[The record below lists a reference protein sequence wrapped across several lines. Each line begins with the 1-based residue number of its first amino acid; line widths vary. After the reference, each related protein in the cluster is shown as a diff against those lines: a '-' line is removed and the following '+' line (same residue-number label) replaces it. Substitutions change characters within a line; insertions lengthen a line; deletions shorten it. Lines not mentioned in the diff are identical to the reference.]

1 MGASVA
7 IDEYRNPSANAV
19 GKGHFHV
26 EIPAFEYGG
35 DIPAGQL
42 GIAGENGKP
51 EIITGPASVTSNNDI
66 MGAFNAMNGLLAQSV
81 GRLDDLLRA
90 QKDNNDI
97 SSKMLRMQT

>member
-1 MGASVA
+1 M
-7 IDEYRNPSANAV
+7 
-19 GKGHFHV
+19 

-35 DIPAGQL
+35 DVPAGGI

-51 EIITGPASVTSNNDI
+51 ELITGPATVTPNADI
-66 MGAFNAMNGLLAQSV
+66 MGAFNAMNGLLHQSV
-81 GRLDDLLRA
+81 LKLDDLLRA